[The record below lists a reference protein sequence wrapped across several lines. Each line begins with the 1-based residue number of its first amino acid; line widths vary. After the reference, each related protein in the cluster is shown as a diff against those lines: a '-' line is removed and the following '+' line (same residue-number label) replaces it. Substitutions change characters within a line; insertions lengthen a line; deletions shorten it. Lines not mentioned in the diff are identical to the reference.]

1 LSDINQFQRLMSKL
15 IYLIVTRPN
24 ISYSISQVSKFMH
37 ALRTSHLEAIN
48 EILRYLKE
56 TSDKGILM
64 KKNNSNDVCGY
75 SDAD

>member
-1 LSDINQFQRLMSKL
+1 MSKL

-37 ALRTSHLEAIN
+37 APRTSNLEAIN
-48 EILRYLKE
+48 ENLRYLKE
-56 TSDKGILM
+56 TPDKSILM
-64 KKNNSNDVCGY
+64 KNNNSNDVCSY